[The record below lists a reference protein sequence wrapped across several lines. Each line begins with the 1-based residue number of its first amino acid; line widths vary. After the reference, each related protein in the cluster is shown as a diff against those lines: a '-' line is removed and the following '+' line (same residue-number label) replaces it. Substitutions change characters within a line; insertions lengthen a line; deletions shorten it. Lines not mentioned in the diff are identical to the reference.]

1 MANHNIHCILV
12 DNKSSTDI
20 LNWSAFKKLDL
31 GQEKIVPT
39 NYPLM
44 EFTRKQVQSLRSIEL
59 PVSTGSHPRQATI
72 MVRFL
77 LVDRSSAYNAIIGR
91 TTLNQFGAVTS
102 TTHLKMKFPIDHG
115 VGEVKG
121 DQQASRQCYSMSL
134 EESLKALMHK
144 NNNKEDK

>member
-1 MANHNIHCILV
+1 MANHNIHRILV

-59 PVSTGSHPRQATI
+59 PVTTGSHPRQATI

-77 LVDRSSAYNAIIGR
+77 LVDRPSAYNAII
-91 TTLNQFGAVTS
+91 
-102 TTHLKMKFPIDHG
+102 
-115 VGEVKG
+115 
-121 DQQASRQCYSMSL
+121 
-134 EESLKALMHK
+134 EEQP
-144 NNNKEDK
+144 